1 MRDFVLAP
9 IFILGTLWALA
20 HPAFGVLMWTWISI
34 MNPHRLSW
42 VLYSYPVAAFVGGA
56 TLIGLLITRDRRDF
70 FLSAP
75 STMLLLFTFWMV
87 LTFAFA
93 LNMEASTSMLSRVM
107 KANLMVFVAMMVLY
121 SRKHITSLAW
131 VLVGSLSF
139 FGIKGGVFTLLS
151 GGSYRVW
158 GPSDSFIEGNNEIA
172 LALIMVIPLMYFLR
186 SQYARAWIRHAF
198 LVAMLLTAVAAIGS
212 QSRGA
217 LLAMVA
223 MALLLWTR
231 VSQKGLFGI
240 LILVGGLGIAAL
252 MPQEWYD
259 RMNTISTFQQDA
271 SAQGRL
277 GAWRMT
283 WNLATDR
290 FFGGGYAIYNE
301 PTFLVYAPDETVFVA
316 HSIYFQIL
324 GEHGFVG
331 LGLFLL
337 MWMVTWHWAG
347 WLRTKARRD
356 PETEWASVLGSMV
369 QVSLVGYAV
378 GGAFLSL
385 AYFDL
390 PYYLLVMV
398 VLTRRWVERQWAG
411 KNIDPPPP
419 LSHEK
424 KPKRSGRRGAATTAR
439 AS

>member
-1 MRDFVLAP
+1 MRDLVLAP

-75 STMLLLFTFWMV
+75 SIMLLLFTFWML

-93 LNMEASTSMLSRVM
+93 LNTEASASMLSRVM

-121 SRKHITSLAW
+121 SRKHITLLAW

-186 SQYARAWIRHAF
+186 SQYARPWIRHAF

-217 LLAMVA
+217 LLAIVA

-240 LILVGGLGIAAL
+240 LILVGGLGIAAF

-259 RMNTISTFQQDA
+259 RMDTISTFQQDA

-337 MWMVTWHWAG
+337 MWLVTWHWAG

-390 PYYLLVMV
+390 PYYLLVMI

-419 LSHEK
+419 LPREK
-424 KPKRSGRRGAATTAR
+424 KPKRIGRRDAATTAR